1 MNQRFNELMKK
12 ERIVLD
18 GAMGTMI
25 EALGGDM
32 GKIHSLASPDLIE
45 RIHRLYCEAGA
56 DIIYASSF
64 NANGYKLHG
73 TEHTVK
79 EAVQAAM
86 TLAKKAAQGTDTLVA
101 LGLGPIGR
109 LIEPG
114 GDMTFEEAYEYFKEM
129 IEAGADQADLVVV
142 ETLSDLYEA
151 KAAVLAVK
159 ENSTLPVV
167 VTMTFEEN
175 QRTFTGMSVPAMVVS
190 LEALGVDALGVNCS
204 LGPLEMAPVVQEVC
218 AWATVPVVVKPNAGM
233 PNPET
238 GEYGVNPKAFV
249 EAMMQLEPLGIKMMG
264 GCCGTT
270 PEFIRLLKEK
280 WGEGTTAYIDSSRQ
294 TPGNYS
300 GGLRRVTA
308 LTTGLNVL
316 PLDQPRIIGERI
328 NPTGKKR
335 FKQALIE
342 EDFEYILQQAIQQK
356 EQGAHIL
363 DVNVGLPEIHEP
375 SMMARVVKDLQKVV
389 DLPLQIDSAD
399 PEALE
404 AGLRVY
410 NGKPIVNSVNG
421 EEKSLCTVL
430 PLVKKYGAAVVGLTL
445 DEEGIPKTSDK
456 RVEIARRILERAL
469 SLGIPKEDVYI
480 DCLTL
485 TASSEQSAVMDT
497 LTAVKRVKEELG
509 LKTVLGVSNI
519 SFGLPNRELVNRTF
533 LTLALGM
540 GLDLPIINPG
550 DGEMVGAFRA
560 TNLLANVDADG
571 REYIQAYQD
580 VMGKSRPQEN
590 LREMTLDRAIQ
601 QGLKEEGMELT
612 RRLLEQEDP
621 MDIVKNRLVPALDKV
636 GLEFETGEI
645 FLPQLL
651 LSAGVAQGAFEVI
664 KAHMEKLET
673 QREARGTIVLAT
685 VKGDIHDIGKNIVK
699 VLLENYD
706 YHVIDLGKDVFAEKI
721 LEAVRDSGA
730 TLVGL
735 SALMTTTLKSMEKTI
750 AQIHREFPECRVM
763 VGGAV
768 LTAEYAKKLGADYYG
783 GDAKKA
789 VDIANEHFH
798 VV

>member
-1 MNQRFNELMKK
+1 LNQRFNELMKK
-12 ERIVLD
+12 DRIVLD

-45 RIHRLYCEAGA
+45 RIHRLYCDAGA

-86 TLAKKAAQGTDTLVA
+86 TLAKRATRGTDTLVA

-129 IEAGADQADLVVV
+129 IEAGAGQADLVVV

-238 GEYGVNPKAFV
+238 GEYGVNPETFV

-270 PEFIRLLKEK
+270 PEFIRLLKER
-280 WGEGTTAYIDSSRQ
+280 WGEGTTAYIDSSSQ

-308 LTTGLNVL
+308 LSTGLNVL
-316 PLDQPRIIGERI
+316 TLDQPRIIGERI

-445 DEEGIPKTSDK
+445 DEEGIPKTADK

-560 TNLLANVDADG
+560 TNLLANVDTDG

-580 VMGKSRPQEN
+580 LVGKPRSQEN

-621 MDIVKNRLVPALDKV
+621 MDIVRDRLVPALDKV

-664 KAHMEKLET
+664 KAHMEKMET
-673 QREARGTIVLAT
+673 SREARGTIVIAT

-706 YHVIDLGKDVFAEKI
+706 YDVIDLGKDVLPEKV

-735 SALMTTTLKSMEKTI
+735 SALMTTTLKSMEQTI
-750 AQIHREFPECRVM
+750 TKIHQEFPECKVM

-768 LTAEYAKKLGADYYG
+768 LTSEYAKKLGADYYG

>member
-1 MNQRFNELMKK
+1 LNQRFNELMQKD
-12 ERIVLD
+12 RIVLD

-45 RIHRLYCEAGA
+45 QIHRLYCEADA

-580 VMGKSRPQEN
+580 VMGKPRPQEN

-721 LEAVRDSGA
+721 LEAVRDCGA

>member
-1 MNQRFNELMKK
+1 MQKD
-12 ERIVLD
+12 RIVLD

-45 RIHRLYCEAGA
+45 QIHRLYCEAGA

-64 NANGYKLHG
+64 NANGHKLQG
-73 TEHTVK
+73 TEYTVK

-238 GEYGVNPKAFV
+238 GEYGVNPETFV

-580 VMGKSRPQEN
+580 VMGKPRPQET

-706 YHVIDLGKDVFAEKI
+706 YHVIDLGKDVLSEKI

-750 AQIHREFPECRVM
+750 IQIHQEFPECKVM

-768 LTAEYAKKLGADYYG
+768 LTSEYAKKLGADYYG

-789 VDIANEHFH
+789 VDIANQHFR

>member
-1 MNQRFNELMKK
+1 LNQRFHQLLKK
-12 ERIVLD
+12 NRIILD

-25 EALGGDM
+25 QALGGDM
-32 GKIHSLASPDLIE
+32 GKIHSLASPELIE
-45 RIHRLYCEAGA
+45 KIHRSYVEAGA

-64 NANGYKLHG
+64 NANGYKLKDTG
-73 TEHTVK
+73 HTVT
-79 EAVQAAM
+79 EAVRAAM
-86 TLAKKAAQGTDTLVA
+86 SLAQSAVSGTDVLVA

-114 GDMTFEEAYEYFKEM
+114 GDMAFEEAYDYFKEM
-129 IEAGADQADLVVV
+129 VEAGKADADLVVV

-151 KAAVLAVK
+151 KAAILAVK

-175 QRTFTGMSVPAMVVS
+175 KRTFTGMSVPAMVVA

-204 LGPLEMAPVVQEVC
+204 LGPLEMAPVVKEVC
-218 AWATVPVVVKPNAGM
+218 AWARVPVVVKPNAGM
-233 PNPET
+233 PDPET
-238 GEYGVNPKAFV
+238 GEYAVGPEDFVQAMEQLDAF
-249 EAMMQLEPLGIKMMG
+249 GIRMLG

-270 PEFIRLLKEK
+270 PEFIRLLKERL
-280 WGEGTTAYIDSSRQ
+280 GENPPVVCDSKEGMGKRM
-294 TPGNYS
+294 
-300 GGLRRVTA
+300 TA
-308 LTTGLNVL
+308 LSTGLNAL
-316 PLDQPRIIGERI
+316 ALDEPRIIGERI

-342 EDFEYILQQAIQQK
+342 DDLEYILLQALQQRD
-356 EQGAHIL
+356 QGAHIL

-375 SMMARVVKDLQKVV
+375 SMMARVVKAIQKVV

-404 AGLRVY
+404 AGLRVV
-410 NGKPIVNSVNG
+410 NGKPIVNSVSG
-421 EEKSLCTVL
+421 EEKSMKAVL
-430 PLVKKYGAAVVGLTL
+430 PLVKKYGAAVVALTL
-445 DEEGIPKTSDK
+445 DEEGIPKTAAK
-456 RVEIARRILERAL
+456 RVEIGERILNRAL

-485 TASSEQSAVMDT
+485 TASSEQAAVMDT
-497 LTAVKRVKEELG
+497 LEAVRRVKEELG

-533 LTLALGM
+533 LTLALGS

-550 DGEMVGAFRA
+550 DGEMMGAFRA
-560 TNLLANVDADG
+560 YNLLANVDSDG
-571 REYIQAYQD
+571 REYIKAYQD
-580 VMGKSRPQEN
+580 VIGKPRAQEN
-590 LREMTLDRAIQ
+590 HQAMTLDRAIQ
-601 QGLKEEGMELT
+601 QGLKEEGMVLT
-612 RRLLEQEDP
+612 QRLLEKEDP
-621 MDIVKNRLVPALDKV
+621 MDIVRNRLIPALDRV
-636 GLEFETGEI
+636 GEDFETGEI

-664 KAHMEKLET
+664 KTHMDRMET
-673 QREARGTIVLAT
+673 GRKPRGTIVMAT

-706 YHVIDLGKDVFAEKI
+706 YNVIDLGKDVGTDRI
-721 LEAVRDSGA
+721 LEAVGDSQT

-735 SALMTTTLKSMEKTI
+735 SALMTTTLKSMEQTI
-750 AQIHREFPECRVM
+750 ARIHEEFPHCKVM

-768 LTAEYAKKLGADYYG
+768 LTSEYADKMGADYYG
-783 GDAKKA
+783 SDAKRA
-789 VDIANEHFH
+789 VDIANAHFR

>member
-1 MNQRFNELMKK
+1 LNQRFNELMKK